1 MRYVTRRETR
11 HPCRGSLT
19 KPVAAVS
26 GRLRAIYSLLENR
39 GDPMP
44 FVSITRLRVR
54 SWRYLPAFF
63 VAAFRSALQARR
75 AEGNLA
81 FSILRDARDTF
92 WTRSV
97 WTDEAAMRAFMTTG
111 AHRAAMPKLLEWCDE
126 AAVAHWTQ
134 DSDQEPSW
142 EEAHRR
148 MRREGRASKVNHPS
162 EAHRRFDVPAPRVWR
177 GGSLRLR

>member
-1 MRYVTRRETR
+1 
-11 HPCRGSLT
+11 
-19 KPVAAVS
+19 
-26 GRLRAIYSLLENR
+26 
-39 GDPMP
+39 MP

-63 VAAFRSALQARR
+63 VAAFRSASQARR

-81 FSILRDARDTF
+81 FNVLRDAGDTF

-97 WTDEAAMRAFMTTG
+97 WTDEATMRAFMTAG

-134 DSDQEPSW
+134 DCDQEPAW

-162 EAHRRFDVPAPRVWR
+162 EAHRLFDVPAPRVGR
-177 GGSLRLR
+177 GGSLRLS